1 MESPFINALTGL
13 MTPTAQVSAA
23 VESQPSESKPA
34 AKRVFCCLCQ
44 DPVGIVK
51 ENSMEQAYCIAA
63 VWLALAVV
71 STILANHLRVSTA
84 LLEICVGITAG
95 AVAEHFWD
103 PDSLGANV
111 EWLRFLASTGA
122 VLLTFLAGA
131 ELDPAIFK
139 AKWKEATVI
148 GMVGFFAPFLGC
160 AALAKYA

>member
-23 VESQPSESKPA
+23 VESQPYESKPA

-84 LLEICVGITAG
+84 FLEHAFNSRSHIKPC
-95 AVAEHFWD
+95 
-103 PDSLGANV
+103 
-111 EWLRFLASTGA
+111 LAA
-122 VLLTFLAGA
+122 ILALKKC
-131 ELDPAIFK
+131 ES
-139 AKWKEATVI
+139 
-148 GMVGFFAPFLGC
+148 
-160 AALAKYA
+160 